1 MDNYDI
7 FYYPKINITL
17 ITISLLMIFFTML
30 GMIAI
35 DVKEEKILNKINCT
49 TYSRHNIYQ
58 YDEYFIINK
67 WYICKTENYLL
78 FLDDELQPIPLTKEQ
93 YELIFEKTKNQL
105 KPLYIEGNIIDI
117 YRENKID
124 TRIVVIEL

>member
-1 MDNYDI
+1 M
-7 FYYPKINITL
+7 
-17 ITISLLMIFFTML
+17 
-30 GMIAI
+30 
-35 DVKEEKILNKINCT
+35 KILNKINCT